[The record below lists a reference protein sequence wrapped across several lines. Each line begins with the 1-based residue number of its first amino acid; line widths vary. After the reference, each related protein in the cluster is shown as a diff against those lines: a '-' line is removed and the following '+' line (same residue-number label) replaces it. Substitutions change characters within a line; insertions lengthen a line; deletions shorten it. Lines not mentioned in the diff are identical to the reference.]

1 MSMKIV
7 LININLLV
15 KWNDISVN
23 DDLHFNK
30 KFNDEFHFNEKFN
43 DDLWYIEWYKLLRI
57 ICDI

>member
-1 MSMKIV
+1 MKIV

-23 DDLHFNK
+23 DLMMI
-30 KFNDEFHFNEKFN
+30 
-43 DDLWYIEWYKLLRI
+43 YILIKSLMMNFILMKNLMM